1 MADENGEH
9 ERTLAFAEIALTQIK
24 ALRQAATPRNYEV
37 WYTYATG
44 YYPSL
49 NQAINETLRRTG
61 TLTQKDIDDVYST
74 YLSPVR
80 ISDRLENVGTRVV
93 DEIDVVMAIL
103 DEAMGA
109 AATHSENIEDARVQ
123 LGSAKDRDAVRAVIE
138 TLVKTAN
145 DMRRDNEALEQRLS
159 ASRKEIQDLQIN
171 LETVRNESLTD
182 PLTSLSNRKYFDLS
196 LS

>member
-1 MADENGEH
+1 IPYRFSLSGRRTARWQGTNRVDCSFFRPRQGITGMADETGEH

-49 NQAINETLRRTG
+49 NQAINETLQRTG
-61 TLTQKDIDDVYST
+61 TLTQKDIDEVYST

-80 ISDRLENVGTRVV
+80 ISDRLDNVGERVV

-123 LGSAKDRDAVRAVIE
+123 LG
-138 TLVKTAN
+138 
-145 DMRRDNEALEQRLS
+145 
-159 ASRKEIQDLQIN
+159 
-171 LETVRNESLTD
+171 
-182 PLTSLSNRKYFDLS
+182 
-196 LS
+196 